1 MVKICFSLAIALL
14 LAPPRGAEPLCV
26 AHDSGVDEV
35 APSVVLVAKVSKN
48 EFNPLEQVEIE
59 FEAHNGGKELAF
71 IGGSRDL
78 FSNVSLTV
86 LHGKDE
92 PLTLTRYGD
101 SVRKRGGIRMGQP
114 VGLAP
119 GQIFKGKLV
128 ANLFY
133 DMTKPGDYRIDLGL
147 PVVSTAPWRKTISYA
162 KSMRVRVKAPPTV
175 GEYGGVGVVGGVELP
190 FGPSNPI
197 PPTGRANNRPDQ

>member
-1 MVKICFSLAIALL
+1 MIKISFFLAIALL
-14 LAPPRGAEPLCV
+14 LAPPRGAEPLYV
-26 AHDSGVDEV
+26 AQDSGVDEV
-35 APSVVLVAKVSKN
+35 APSVVLLAKAPKK
-48 EFNPLEQVEIE
+48 EYNPLEQIEIE
-59 FEAHNGGKELAF
+59 FEAHNGGKELVF

-119 GQIFKGKLV
+119 GQTFKGKIV

-133 DMTKPGDYRIDLGL
+133 DMTKPGDYRIELGL
-147 PVVSTAPWRKTISYA
+147 PVISTVTWGKTVSYA
-162 KSMRVRVKAPPTV
+162 KSIRVRVGAPPDLD
-175 GEYGGVGVVGGVELP
+175 EYRGVVSGAALP
-190 FGPSNPI
+190 FVPSNPS
-197 PPTGRANNRPDQ
+197 PPTGRAITRPDQ